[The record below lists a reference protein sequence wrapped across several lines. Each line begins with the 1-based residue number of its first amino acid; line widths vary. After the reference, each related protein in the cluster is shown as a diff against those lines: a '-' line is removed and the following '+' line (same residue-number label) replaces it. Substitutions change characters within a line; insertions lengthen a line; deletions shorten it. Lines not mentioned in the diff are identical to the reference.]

1 MIARDID
8 SPRRDIDLLVCDIG
22 LPLRDISILWCDIGS
37 LTRDIGL
44 LVRDIGSPMCDIGLL
59 VCDMCSLAAIVG
71 VWLRNDLTRF
81 EILLGI
87 GINKHDHSNHRNK
100 QLTHKLGNVIQG
112 AIVFCSIKS
121 CKNEQNHL
129 RFLPIPT
136 ILAYFANHSEA
147 YHLRLM
153 DYTKKLN

>member
-8 SPRRDIDLLVCDIG
+8 SPRRDIDLLVCDISSSMRDIG

-37 LTRDIGL
+37 LTR
-44 LVRDIGSPMCDIGLL
+44 DIGLL

-100 QLTHKLGNVIQG
+100 
-112 AIVFCSIKS
+112 
-121 CKNEQNHL
+121 
-129 RFLPIPT
+129 
-136 ILAYFANHSEA
+136 
-147 YHLRLM
+147 
-153 DYTKKLN
+153 